1 MDEEKLVAQLKSGDE
16 QAFTLL
22 YKQYWG
28 KVYHFTRLYLSCEA
42 EREEVVQEVFVKVW
56 EIRHFI
62 KEKENFKG
70 FLFIITRNAIF
81 NNFRKSFREDHYKLS
96 VLNSCFDQYDIEEQL
111 ETDDLQTY
119 INSLVGQLT
128 PRQQEVFR
136 LSRENHLTYKEI
148 ASQLE
153 ITEKTVERHIND
165 ALRFLRKNIPLI
177 IWFLGA

>member
-62 KEKENFKG
+62 KEKENFKVKP
-70 FLFIITRNAIF
+70 FVICKR
-81 NNFRKSFREDHYKLS
+81 S
-96 VLNSCFDQYDIEEQL
+96 
-111 ETDDLQTY
+111 
-119 INSLVGQLT
+119 
-128 PRQQEVFR
+128 
-136 LSRENHLTYKEI
+136 
-148 ASQLE
+148 
-153 ITEKTVERHIND
+153 
-165 ALRFLRKNIPLI
+165 
-177 IWFLGA
+177 